1 MHFISEDI
9 EQYVCDH
16 SNSQSEVLKELE
28 RETNA
33 KILMPRMVSGHL
45 QGEFLKFISS
55 IIKPKAILE
64 IGTYTGYSAICLAQG
79 LAENGK
85 LHTIDVNE
93 ELEEFAKKY
102 FVKAG
107 FENKIIMHVGKA
119 LDIIPTLNE
128 DFDLIFIDAD
138 KSNNLNYYEMC
149 INKIKSGAVI
159 MIDNVLWSGKVLA
172 EKLDKD
178 SHTIDSFNKHVK
190 NDIRVEK
197 VMIPLRDGILMVR
210 KK

>member
-9 EQYVCDH
+9 EQYVCAH
-16 SNSQSEVLKELE
+16 SNSQNDVLKELE

-55 IIKPKAILE
+55 IIKPKSILE

-79 LAENGK
+79 LSDTGK

-102 FVKAG
+102 FAKAG
-107 FENKIIMHVGKA
+107 LENKIIMHIGKA

-128 DFDLIFIDAD
+128 DFDLVFIDAD
-138 KSNNLNYYEMC
+138 KSNNLNYYELC
-149 INKIKSGAVI
+149 INKTKSGAVI
-159 MIDNVLWSGKVLA
+159 LIDNVLWSGKVLA

-178 SHTIDSFNKHVK
+178 SQTIDSFNKHVQ
-190 NDIRVEK
+190 NDSRVEK

>member
-1 MHFISEDI
+1 MHFLSEDL
-9 EQYVCDH
+9 EQYVSLH
-16 SNSQSEVLKELE
+16 SNIQNDILKELE

-45 QGEFLKFISS
+45 QGEFLSFISKL
-55 IIKPKAILE
+55 IQPKAILE

-79 LAENGK
+79 LLNDGK

-93 ELEEFAKKY
+93 ELEDFAKKY
-102 FVKAG
+102 FAKAG
-107 FENKIIMHVGKA
+107 LENKIVMHVGKA
-119 LDIIPTLNE
+119 LDIIPTLNT

-149 INKIKSGAVI
+149 INKMKSGGVI
-159 MIDNVLWSGKVLA
+159 LIDNVLWSGKVV
-172 EKLDKD
+172 EDKLDKD
-178 SHTIDSFNKHVK
+178 SQTIDAFNKYVK

-197 VMIPLRDGILMVR
+197 VMVPLRDGILMVR